1 MSTYGYGSLSNN
13 ENAIE
18 VLRHAHGM
26 RNEMTILSELNYVP
40 TKWPIL
46 VVKVH
51 NRLLPF
57 IWKDGEPFQ
66 FYYSG

>member
-1 MSTYGYGSLSNN
+1 
-13 ENAIE
+13 
-18 VLRHAHGM
+18 M
-26 RNEMTILSELNYVP
+26 RNEMTILSELNCVP

-51 NRLLPF
+51 NRLLRF
-57 IWKDGEPFQ
+57 IWKDGEAFQ